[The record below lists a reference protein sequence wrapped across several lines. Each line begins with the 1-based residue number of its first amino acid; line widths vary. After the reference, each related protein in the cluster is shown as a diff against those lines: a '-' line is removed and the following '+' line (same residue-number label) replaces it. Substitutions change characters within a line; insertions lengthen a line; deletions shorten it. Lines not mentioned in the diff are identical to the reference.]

1 MKKKSSFLR
10 TTLLGGLIFLIPF
23 VIIVAIIGKAL
34 KIMMVIAEPF
44 AKMLPFEAIAGVAI
58 VNFVVVIVAVLICF
72 IAGLLARSTPGRRA
86 FKTLDQKLMGMIPGY
101 AFIKGF
107 AGSIG
112 EDEDKKVLEPV
123 LVKLDDQSMIGFEV
137 ERMNNGLVAVYVP
150 GSPSIWSGTVA
161 YMTPDRVEKIDAEF
175 TTVSKTLRTLG
186 RGSSEVFNT
195 TVSA

>member
-1 MKKKSSFLR
+1 MKKKSSFLK

-34 KIMMVIAEPF
+34 KIMMIIAEPF
-44 AKMLPFEAIAGVAI
+44 AKMVPFEAVAGIAI
-58 VNFVVVIVAVLICF
+58 VNFVVVIVVILICF

-86 FKTLDQKLMGMIPGY
+86 FKLLDQKLMEMIPGY
-101 AFIKGF
+101 AFVKGF

-112 EDEDKKVLEPV
+112 EGEDKEVLQAV

-137 ERMNNGLVAVYVP
+137 ERTDNGLVAVYIP
-150 GSPSIWSGTVA
+150 GSPSIWAGTIA
-161 YMTPDRVEKIDAEF
+161 YMTPDRVEKLDAEF

-186 RGSSEVFNT
+186 RGSNEVFKSSVN
-195 TVSA
+195 